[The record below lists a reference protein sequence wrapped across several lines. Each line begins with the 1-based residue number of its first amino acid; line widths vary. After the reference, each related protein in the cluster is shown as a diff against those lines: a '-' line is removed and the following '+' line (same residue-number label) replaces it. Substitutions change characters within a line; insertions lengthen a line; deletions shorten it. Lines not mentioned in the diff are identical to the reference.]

1 MDIRPCLESYSLSL
15 DMALILP
22 MLEGFGQL
30 VLSPSKYEQG
40 GGILSPLPRWERA
53 RMRVNTVLHAQ
64 SLESRV
70 RPD

>member
-22 MLEGFGQL
+22 MLEGFGPL
-30 VLSPSKYEQG
+30 VLSPSKYGG

-53 RMRVNTVLHAQ
+53 RVRVNTVLHAQ